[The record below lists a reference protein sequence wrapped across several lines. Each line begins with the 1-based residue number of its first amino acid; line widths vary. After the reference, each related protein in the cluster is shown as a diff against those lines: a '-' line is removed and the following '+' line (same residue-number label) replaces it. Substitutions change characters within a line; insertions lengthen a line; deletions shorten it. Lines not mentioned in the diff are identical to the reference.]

1 MLNKRVKDLQYQ
13 EEQIKLQNIADI
25 CIRPY

>member
-1 MLNKRVKDLQYQ
+1 MLNKGVKDLQYQ
-13 EEQIKLQNIADI
+13 EEQIHLQNTADI

>member
-1 MLNKRVKDLQYQ
+1 MLNKGVKDLQYQ
-13 EEQIKLQNIADI
+13 EEQIQLQNIAVI